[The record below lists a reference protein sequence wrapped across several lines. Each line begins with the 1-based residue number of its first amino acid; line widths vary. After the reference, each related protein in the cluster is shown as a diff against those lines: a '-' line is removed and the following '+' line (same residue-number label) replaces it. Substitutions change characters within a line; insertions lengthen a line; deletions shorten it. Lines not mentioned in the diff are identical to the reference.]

1 MPFGR
6 NRSWFNPTLEKNFIK
21 FTEVIEEKN
30 VEYCFIVD
38 IASDKTQE
46 VEKTLEKIETI
57 EEPIIVKRKN
67 KEIEE
72 EQKFREEELKAQQR
86 ASARSQILR

>member
-1 MPFGR
+1 MFGGADGDYLMENLTYKELIARR
-6 NRSWFNPTLEKNFIK
+6 NARI
-21 FTEVIEEKN
+21 
-30 VEYCFIVD
+30 
-38 IASDKTQE
+38 
-46 VEKTLEKIETI
+46 
-57 EEPIIVKRKN
+57 KRKN

>member
-1 MPFGR
+1 MFIDEITELFGGADGDY
-6 NRSWFNPTLEKNFIK
+6 LMEKLTYK
-21 FTEVIEEKN
+21 EL
-30 VEYCFIVD
+30 
-38 IASDKTQE
+38 IARRTAR
-46 VEKTLEKIETI
+46 I
-57 EEPIIVKRKN
+57 KRKN